1 MLQLKEL
8 TLKLGGQTVL
18 NKVSLR
24 VESEIHIVIGLNGSG
39 KSSLLKTIAGI
50 WKLDKGSVFIN
61 GRDISRLPP
70 EDRRV
75 GYVPQHQALFRNMS
89 IEQNIRYCLRNKRG
103 KEARIDSLIDMLDLR
118 DVLAKHPAT
127 LSGGYQSRVSLARTL
142 ASEPEVMLLDEP
154 LSDLDVS
161 IKERLIPTFKAA
173 LKAQSIPVL
182 YVTHDALEATLLG
195 ESFSLMTK
203 GELSTVESA
212 QDGFAILANGLA
224 RGASQCEGPTSAD
237 RKAIRVP

>member
-1 MLQLKEL
+1 MLQLEEL

-18 NKVSLR
+18 DKVSLK
-24 VESEIHIVIGLNGSG
+24 VESEIHMVIGLNGSG

-50 WKLDKGSVFIN
+50 WNQDSGSMSIN
-61 GRDISRLPP
+61 GRDIRKLPP
-70 EDRRV
+70 EERRV

-89 IEQNIRYCLRNKRG
+89 VEKNIRYCLRNKRG
-103 KEARIDSLIDMLDLR
+103 DDARIDSLIDMLDLR
-118 DVLAKHPAT
+118 DVLAKRPET

-173 LKAQSIPVL
+173 LKTQSIPVV
-182 YVTHDALEATLLG
+182 YVTHDSLEATLLG
-195 ESFSLMTK
+195 ESFSVMTK
-203 GELSTVESA
+203 GALSAVESV
-212 QDGFAILANGLA
+212 QDGFAALRIVHMG
-224 RGASQCEGPTSAD
+224 GKE
-237 RKAIRVP
+237 